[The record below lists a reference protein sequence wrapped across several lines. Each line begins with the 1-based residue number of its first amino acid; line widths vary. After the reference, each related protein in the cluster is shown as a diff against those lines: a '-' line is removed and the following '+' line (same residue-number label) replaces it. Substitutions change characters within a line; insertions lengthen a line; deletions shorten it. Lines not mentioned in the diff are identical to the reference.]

1 MKLLAP
7 ITLATLGVI
16 LAAVTGSRSAVAEE
30 NDAFPAGDL
39 FPDKIALHIGA
50 FSVFDSATSLTANG
64 VQTGLGTTIDF
75 ERDLDGDT
83 KLTTPFFDAFYRFN
97 DRHRIELGAFQLD
110 RKGNQSITREI
121 TFRNRT
127 FTASAEVTSRIEN
140 TFYKVAYAYSFY
152 HLDKVELAIS
162 AGFNVL
168 DYEAEL
174 RGSGERFAETAST
187 TAPMPIFGFRMDYS
201 VTPRLTTRVRTDS
214 FYFDFQ
220 DEIRG
225 SLLELQIGAE
235 YRLLDNL
242 AIGGSLSRL
251 AIDVEVNDD
260 DLNGTVKDLYRGFRL
275 YGALYF

>member
-1 MKLLAP
+1 MKPLRFVNLTVLPP
-7 ITLATLGVI
+7 IFGALMMSSHAM
-16 LAAVTGSRSAVAEE
+16 AEDVE
-30 NDAFPAGDL
+30 SEA
-39 FPDKIALHIGA
+39 FPDKVMLQVGA

-64 VQTGLGTTIDF
+64 VKTGLGTTIDF

-83 KLTTPFFDAFYRFN
+83 RITTPFFDAYYRFN

-110 RKGNQSITREI
+110 RKGSQTITREI
-121 TFRNRT
+121 KFLDRT
-127 FTASAEVTSRIEN
+127 FSATAQVNSRIKN
-140 TFYKVAYAYSFY
+140 NFYKIAYAYSFY

-174 RGSGERFAETAST
+174 KGSGNRVAETAST
-187 TAPMPIFGFRMDYS
+187 TAPMPIFGFRMDYA
-201 VTPRLTTRVRTDS
+201 VTPRLTTRVRMDS

-235 YRLLDNL
+235 YRMLDNFS
-242 AIGGSLSRL
+242 IGGSLSRL
-251 AIDVEVNDD
+251 AIDVDVNDD
-260 DLNGTVKDLYRGFRL
+260 DLNGTVKDLYRGARL
-275 YGALYF
+275 YGAFFF